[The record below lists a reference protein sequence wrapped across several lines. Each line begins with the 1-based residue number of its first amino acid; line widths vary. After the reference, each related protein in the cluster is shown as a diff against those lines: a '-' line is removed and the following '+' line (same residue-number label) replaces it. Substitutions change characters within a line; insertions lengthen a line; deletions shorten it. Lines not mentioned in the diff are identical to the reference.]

1 MRFANYNRVMA
12 KLLDGRAAAAA
23 IKESIKERITTLK
36 VPPTLGTILVGD
48 DPASISYING
58 KHRDCAEVGIKSA
71 RIELP
76 ANADEI
82 QIKAAVEKFNSDR
95 SCTGFLVQ
103 LPLPHGVLVEKI
115 MSSIDPSKDVDGLHP
130 INLGRLVLDQDGIK
144 PCTPLAII
152 DLLQRNEIDLNG
164 RDIAVIGRGTTVG
177 RPLSMLLSSKKIN
190 ATVTTLHSKSKN
202 LSAHTKRAEI
212 VISAVGKPNFLTS
225 EMISSGAIVVDVGL
239 TRTDKGLIGDVA
251 SGVSEVASWI
261 TPVPGGVGPVTRA
274 MLLQNLMELASRDS

>member
-1 MRFANYNRVMA
+1 MA
-12 KLLDGRAAAAA
+12 KILDGRAVATV
-23 IKESIKERITTLK
+23 IKESIKVRISEMADS
-36 VPPTLGTILVGD
+36 PTLGTILVGD

-76 ANADEI
+76 ANADAN
-82 QIKAAVEKFNSDR
+82 QISTAVEKFNNDR
-95 SCTGFLVQ
+95 NCNGFLVQ
-103 LPLPHGVLVEKI
+103 LPLPKGISVESI

-130 INLGRLVLDQDGIK
+130 VNLGKLVLDQDGIK

-152 DLLQRNEIDLNG
+152 ELLRQNQIDLSG
-164 RDIAVIGRGTTVG
+164 RDISVIGRGTTVG

-202 LSAHTKRAEI
+202 LSAHTKRSEI
-212 VISAVGKPNFLTS
+212 VISAVGVPNFLTP
-225 EMISSGAIVVDVGL
+225 EMISPGAIVVDVGL
-239 TRTDKGLIGDVA
+239 TRTANGLVGDVA
-251 SGVSEVASWI
+251 AGVSEIASWI

-274 MLLQNLMELASRDS
+274 MLLRNLIDLASK

>member
-1 MRFANYNRVMA
+1 VRFANYNRAMA

-23 IKESIKERITTLK
+23 IKESIKERITKLK

-82 QIKAAVEKFNSDR
+82 QIKAAVEKFNSDI

-103 LPLPHGVLVEKI
+103 LPLPHGVSVEKI

-152 DLLQRNEIDLNG
+152 DLLQRNDIDLNG

-251 SGVSEVASWI
+251 PGVSEIASWI